1 MVIAPSLMVLFIIKI
16 IMLTLGTSGEDYI
29 DMDYSETCIILKFSD
44 VLVLLTNSALIV
56 TYVYTIYDICMQL
69 KGLEW
74 NGKYTVCLFS
84 ISLPLFHLHYYKCIQ
99 DRVIKERKLCNGF
112 VFVWKEQSRLFA
124 GGIELPLT
132 SFSWEWLV
140 KTE

>member
-1 MVIAPSLMVLFIIKI
+1 MILKITLLIVDTLIRDHQCDEDYLLFIIKI

-29 DMDYSETCIILKFSD
+29 DMDYSETCIILKFSY

-74 NGKYTVCLFS
+74 NGK
-84 ISLPLFHLHYYKCIQ
+84 
-99 DRVIKERKLCNGF
+99 
-112 VFVWKEQSRLFA
+112 
-124 GGIELPLT
+124 
-132 SFSWEWLV
+132 
-140 KTE
+140 